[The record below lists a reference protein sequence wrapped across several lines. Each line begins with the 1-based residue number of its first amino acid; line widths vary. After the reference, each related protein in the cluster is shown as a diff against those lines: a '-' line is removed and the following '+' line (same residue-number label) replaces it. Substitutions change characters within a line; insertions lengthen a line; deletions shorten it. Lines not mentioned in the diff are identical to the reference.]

1 VFSRHGRTITNA
13 QPADLPSTAT
23 LAGGMFASVRGPHG
37 ALDVSALSRDDVT
50 GEETTVCRQRL
61 ALVRL
66 SPRTAGRRARRKVA
80 LVTE

>member
-1 VFSRHGRTITNA
+1 
-13 QPADLPSTAT
+13 
-23 LAGGMFASVRGPHG
+23 MFASVRGPHG

-80 LVTE
+80 MVTE